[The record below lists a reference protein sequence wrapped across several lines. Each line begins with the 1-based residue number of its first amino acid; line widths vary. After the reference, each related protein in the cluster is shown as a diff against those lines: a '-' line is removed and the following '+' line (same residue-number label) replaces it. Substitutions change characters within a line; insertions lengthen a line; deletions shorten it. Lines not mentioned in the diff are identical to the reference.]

1 MKAESTSIASEMSAG
16 LLQYSPMIHRAE
28 EQTLED
34 RISLKL
40 SSKRA
45 RMMDRSDAFVS
56 MISRTKKITSRALAV
71 L

>member
-1 MKAESTSIASEMSAG
+1 MAAEISAG
-16 LLQYSPMIHRAE
+16 VLQYSPMIHRAE

-34 RISLKL
+34 LISLKL
-40 SSKRA
+40 SNRRA
-45 RMMDRSDAFVS
+45 KMMERSCTLVS

>member
-1 MKAESTSIASEMSAG
+1 MAEVIAEGAS
-16 LLQYSPMIHRAE
+16 QYSPMIHSAD

-40 SSKRA
+40 SKSRA
-45 RMMDRSDAFVS
+45 SIIGRSCLFVS
-56 MISRTKKITSRALAV
+56 MISRTKNITSRALAV